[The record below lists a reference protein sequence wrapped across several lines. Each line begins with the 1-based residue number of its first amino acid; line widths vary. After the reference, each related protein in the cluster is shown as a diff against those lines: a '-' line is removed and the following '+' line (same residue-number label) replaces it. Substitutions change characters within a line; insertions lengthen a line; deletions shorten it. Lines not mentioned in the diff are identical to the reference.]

1 MTASTDVSVSS
12 GRPEQPLGALWRAQA
27 AKTQEKS
34 LPSGSVAV
42 SCPSRVGAGGL
53 GRHLQEILDALER
66 TGTRSE
72 CISEAPDTAHGR
84 VRGLTDALAPLTR
97 FSPAWRMWTASVAF
111 DRDAA
116 RRLPGAEHLIA
127 FNGTALEQFKIARD
141 AGFQSL
147 SLMAANSHFR
157 QLVRQHDL
165 AHRAYPGIERPWVT
179 HLLKRNLA
187 EYERADRIYVAS
199 RYIWESFAQEGC
211 DEAKLSRFP
220 LTPDPRYVP
229 DPTPSSSSTF
239 DILYVGSLM
248 VHKGVPLLLD
258 AFTRLPHPDMRLRL
272 LGGWS
277 TRGMRRVI
285 ERACAR
291 DPRISV
297 GPGDPLSPLNNA
309 RLCVHPAY
317 EDGFAYAPAEA
328 LACAVP
334 VIVSEDTG
342 MKELIEPGVD
352 GLIVPTGELDALTE
366 AIDAVY
372 RREALSG

>member
-1 MTASTDVSVSS
+1 MTASTDVPVSS
-12 GRPEQPLGALWRAQA
+12 DRPEQPLGATWRAQA
-27 AKTQEKS
+27 AKTQQES
-34 LPSGSVAV
+34 LPSGPAAV
-42 SCPSRVGAGGL
+42 SCPSRVGSGGL

-66 TGTRSE
+66 GGARSA
-72 CISEAPDTAHGR
+72 CICEEPDTAHGR

-157 QLVRQHDL
+157 QLIRQHDL

-211 DEAKLSRFP
+211 DEASSPASPSRP
-220 LTPDPRYVP
+220 ILAMCQTRRPA
-229 DPTPSSSSTF
+229 SASTF

-277 TRGMRRVI
+277 TRGMRRLI
-285 ERACAR
+285 ERALRAR
-291 DPRISV
+291 PSHQRRPRRSAWTLEQRATMRTPRI
-297 GPGDPLSPLNNA
+297 
-309 RLCVHPAY
+309 
-317 EDGFAYAPAEA
+317 
-328 LACAVP
+328 
-334 VIVSEDTG
+334 
-342 MKELIEPGVD
+342 
-352 GLIVPTGELDALTE
+352 
-366 AIDAVY
+366 
-372 RREALSG
+372 